1 MILKALMQKHRKY
14 RVFSKHIVN
23 TVLLSTTAWKNIGI
37 YGVSCFRGWRNDVN
51 SVFFWGLGA
60 KKVESSDISDNLHP
74 LRVYFVFGILSNY
87 LEGSPTQVVE
97 TERNH
102 VVLKW
107 KLQNLYV
114 KTWPP
119 VFLKKKL
126 GSGISFPVWLRA
138 LTASPDCEACQYIY
152 IYIICLFIF
161 IFILISIS
169 IFIYLYICFFH
180 LFISTVICC
189 MNLMPWIM
197 DDIMIW
203 YSSVHGLMCPMILS
217 GISTRSNNKLYIS

>member
-1 MILKALMQKHRKY
+1 MFLKALMQKHRKY
-14 RVFSKHIVN
+14 RVFSKNIVN

-119 VFLKKKL
+119 VFFKKSWGQVYRSQCGCEPSRLRRTAK
-126 GSGISFPVWLRA
+126 PV
-138 LTASPDCEACQYIY
+138 
-152 IYIICLFIF
+152 
-161 IFILISIS
+161 
-169 IFIYLYICFFH
+169 
-180 LFISTVICC
+180 
-189 MNLMPWIM
+189 
-197 DDIMIW
+197 
-203 YSSVHGLMCPMILS
+203 
-217 GISTRSNNKLYIS
+217 NNFCVRTPVKTPVRTPV

>member
-1 MILKALMQKHRKY
+1 MFLKALMQKHRKY
-14 RVFSKHIVN
+14 RVFSKNIVN

-119 VFLKKKL
+119 VFFFKA
-126 GSGISFPVWLRA
+126 GVRYIVPRVVATHVWHGWNLYHTLNLRKA
-138 LTASPDCEACQYIY
+138 CEQQ
-152 IYIICLFIF
+152 
-161 IFILISIS
+161 S
-169 IFIYLYICFFH
+169 
-180 LFISTVICC
+180 
-189 MNLMPWIM
+189 
-197 DDIMIW
+197 D
-203 YSSVHGLMCPMILS
+203 SSVDLKIVDRRCIGEHL
-217 GISTRSNNKLYIS
+217 

>member
-1 MILKALMQKHRKY
+1 MFLKALMQKHRKY
-14 RVFSKHIVN
+14 RVFSKNIVN

-119 VFLKKKL
+119 VFFKKA
-126 GSGISFPVWLRA
+126 GVRYIVPSVV
-138 LTASPDCEACQYIY
+138 ASPHGFAGLRSLSINEWKINE
-152 IYIICLFIF
+152 
-161 IFILISIS
+161 LIDEGRTEWMSER
-169 IFIYLYICFFH
+169 L
-180 LFISTVICC
+180 
-189 MNLMPWIM
+189 NE
-197 DDIMIW
+197 
-203 YSSVHGLMCPMILS
+203 
-217 GISTRSNNKLYIS
+217 